1 MKNII
6 LLGDSLTFGYGLN
19 RNLSFAYLIEKSI
32 NYPLINKGVNGSTT
46 TDMLVR
52 FTKDVIDNNP
62 YLLLILGGTNDI
74 LSNKSIKS
82 IIENISLMI
91 EEALLNNIK
100 VILASPPS
108 FFKDENSIFINPKD
122 YDKNINKL
130 SLLNKELSSLATLK
144 NISFI
149 DLFSITNSLDDIFI
163 DGVHLNKE
171 GNKLLY
177 NKILPEVKKELSQ

>member
-6 LLGDSLTFGYGLN
+6 FLGDSLTFGYGLN
-19 RNLSFAYLIEKSI
+19 RNLSFASLIEKNI
-32 NYPLINKGVNGSTT
+32 DYPLINKGINGSTT

-74 LSNKSIKS
+74 LSNKPLKL
-82 IIENISLMI
+82 IIENISLMV
-91 EEALLNNIK
+91 EEALSNNVK

-108 FFKDENSIFINPKD
+108 FFKDSNSLFINPKD

-130 SLLNKELSSLATLK
+130 SLLNSELSSLATLK
-144 NISFI
+144 NINFI
-149 DLFSITNSLDDIFI
+149 DLFSITNSLDNIFI
-163 DGVHLNKE
+163 DGVHLNEE
-171 GNKLLY
+171 GNRLLY
-177 NKILPEVKKELSQ
+177 NKILLEVKKELS